1 MDLFYVLQV
10 AIASALQK
18 NDFADYGEVKLKIKS
33 NQIMSCDGE
42 NVQGLTSYKMNMH
55 MSLGLINA
63 IYA

>member
-10 AIASALQK
+10 AIASALGK

-42 NVQGLTSYKMNMH
+42 NVQGLISYKLASDNE
-55 MSLGLINA
+55 
-63 IYA
+63 YAFWVN